1 MAYNFIS
8 GSVETEGSLGAST
21 SIEAGTSVTAGT
33 SFIIGSADINETE
46 LEILDGATIST
57 TELNYLDIT
66 TLGTVDASKAVTANA
81 DKEIIGLKS
90 VSGSTTAQFYQL
102 KAIDITGSRNV
113 VADKFFGDGSGI
125 TNINVGNLDAAG
137 SDKQVQF
144 NQNGEF
150 AGDSGL
156 VYDGSGSLDLV
167 EFAAGT
173 IGLKLGGTLVTSTAA
188 ELNLLD
194 TAAADTV
201 VNSKAV
207 IYSAAGRVHATS
219 VTSSGGISGERITL
233 AGGGDGIIGI
243 VGDTDL
249 LTLEANQ
256 LDVAGVLSASLGISG
271 SAFLC
276 GTGQETW
283 GVTKNGQMY
292 HASWPTIDPDQSA
305 DSFLIYDATSGD
317 VKVEL
322 IQNMVTTM
330 AGTVT
335 TSGLKASAGV
345 LAIDIANM
353 TEATIATT
361 DTIVFN
367 DQNGD
372 VLRQETVDDLFTLG
386 PALASVG
393 VFDPAADFVNFLDG
407 GATGDA
413 KKDQWSD
420 IATLIAGSGITA
432 TNGVLALDEK
442 SLTYIAGVANQM
454 ELSEGI
460 NYFSGTI
467 DHDMTLRLPAHTGS
481 VEVGDTVVVKVQ
493 ELGGH
498 TVTITGSSYP
508 SVSGT
513 IDAEPYITLDSDNSA
528 LTFVRVDTTGS
539 WMVM

>member
-173 IGLKLGGTLVTSTAA
+173 IGLKLGGDLVTSTAA

-256 LDVAGVLSASLGISG
+256 LDVAGVLSASLGITG

-276 GTGQETW
+276 GAGQETW

-305 DSFLIYDATSGD
+305 DSFLIYDADVGD
-317 VKVEL
+317 VKVES
-322 IQNMVTTM
+322 IANMITTV

-335 TSGLKASAGV
+335 TSGLKASSGV

-367 DQNGD
+367 DQDGD

-386 PALASVG
+386 PALAG
-393 VFDPAADFVNFLDG
+393 LAVFDPAADFVNFLDG
-407 GATGDA
+407 GATGGA